1 MSIGSIFSIA
11 RTAMGAQQAIIQ
23 VAGHNIAN
31 AETEGYSRQISTLV
45 PNRPERWE
53 GGTVGTG
60 VVLDRIERARDQTLD
75 AAYRS
80 ESSDAS
86 AFGMRR
92 DLLAT
97 VEEVLGEP
105 SDDGLASQLDAFW
118 GAWSDLASNPS
129 SAAARSVVQQRGGIV
144 ASTLNAFDTRF
155 KELREQTRLQ
165 LSNSVQELNGLAEQI
180 ASLNARLVEAE
191 AGGRVSNDL
200 RDARDMAIDKMSKFG
215 DVRVIPSPDHSVQVL
230 LGANSIVDG
239 SRTRPLSLH
248 EDASGAM
255 SLRFPRTTEPLL
267 PVGGSTTA
275 MIRFLNED
283 LADAT
288 GRLDAMAQGL
298 VGAVNTAHRLGQTFD
313 ASGVAT
319 AAGDFFHPGEV
330 DPAAPP
336 ALLPVTAASI
346 RLSDAVRAS
355 PTAIA
360 ASAASPSPGNVAG
373 PGNNEVALRLATLRT
388 AVATVSFTTSAGTT
402 EAGGFAAFYR
412 DMTGR
417 LGTEVKDA
425 TDSATVH
432 ETLADNSV
440 RRRTSVSG
448 VNVDEE
454 LTTLMRAQQAYAA
467 AAKVISIAEEL
478 LRTVVEMV

>member
-1 MSIGSIFSIA
+1 
-11 RTAMGAQQAIIQ
+11 
-23 VAGHNIAN
+23 V
-31 AETEGYSRQISTLV
+31 
-45 PNRPERWE
+45 
-53 GGTVGTG
+53 
-60 VVLDRIERARDQTLD
+60 
-75 AAYRS
+75 
-80 ESSDAS
+80 
-86 AFGMRR
+86 
-92 DLLAT
+92 
-97 VEEVLGEP
+97 
-105 SDDGLASQLDAFW
+105 
-118 GAWSDLASNPS
+118 
-129 SAAARSVVQQRGGIV
+129 
-144 ASTLNAFDTRF
+144 
-155 KELREQTRLQ
+155 
-165 LSNSVQELNGLAEQI
+165 

-200 RDARDMAIDKMSKFG
+200 RDARDVAIDQMSKYG

-239 SRTRPLSLH
+239 SRTRPLQVH
-248 EDASGAM
+248 EDPASGTL
-255 SLRFPRTTEPLL
+255 SLRFPRSTEPLL
-267 PVGGSTTA
+267 PVGGATTA
-275 MIRFLNED
+275 MITFLNRD

-298 VGAVNTAHRLGQTFD
+298 VDTVNAAHRLGQTFD
-313 ASGVAT
+313 ANGVAT
-319 AAGDFFHPGEV
+319 AAGDFFHPGDV
-330 DPAAPP
+330 DPSAPP

-360 ASAASPSPGNVAG
+360 ASAASPTPGNVAG
-373 PGNNEVALRLATLRT
+373 PGNNEVALRLAALRS
-388 AVATVSFTTSAGTT
+388 AANTVSFTTSTGVA
-402 EAGGFAAFYR
+402 EAGGFAVFYR

-425 TDSATVH
+425 SDSATVH
-432 ETLADNSV
+432 ETLVENSV

-467 AAKVISIAEEL
+467 AAKVITIAEEL